1 MTNSHS
7 PPLLICNAEIDG
19 LTGMSVGMK
28 AGKIDSI
35 RRDEEFGWRPDTVIN
50 ANGGALLPGLS
61 DHHIHLLGT
70 AANKASLSLEH
81 VTSMDD
87 LITSIRSAG
96 ARLAQGQW
104 LRATGLDA
112 SAIGIPDRYALDKVD
127 STRPIRAQDRT
138 GALWVLNSLA
148 LEHVITGNA
157 DSLPGGVERDKAG
170 RLTGR
175 IWRETAWLK
184 DRLASS
190 PPDLA
195 SLGSELSSFGI
206 TRVTDASVSTTQ
218 ATASLLGRAHRS
230 GALPQ
235 HLRLMS
241 GGALIPCEE
250 KSFEIGELKIVLDE
264 RSLPE
269 FADLESRF
277 ELARQWNRGL
287 AVHCVTSVELSY
299 CLAAFDTFGSL
310 PGDRI
315 EHGGIIPQDAFEPLR
330 RHGLTIITQPGFIHS
345 RGERYLARV
354 EAYEQED
361 LYRCGSLLRCD
372 IPVGGSSDSPY
383 GPVDPWL
390 AMRTATTRTTRQGRI
405 VGGGERISP
414 DAALNL
420 YLGSPAC
427 PGRPVRQIRVGD
439 PADLCLLN
447 LPVAAA
453 LNTLSGDL
461 VSATLI
467 DGRIVFQ
474 ADCNVL

>member
-1 MTNSHS
+1 MTNSHP
-7 PPLLICNAEIDG
+7 PPLLIFNAEIDG
-19 LTGMSVGMK
+19 LTGMSVVVK
-28 AGKIDSI
+28 AGKIYSI
-35 RRDEEFGWRPDTVIN
+35 NRNKDLGSQVVTAID
-50 ANGGALLPGLS
+50 AKGGALLPGLS
-61 DHHIHLLGT
+61 DHHIHLLST

-81 VTSMDD
+81 VTSMDG

-96 ARLAQGQW
+96 ARLAQRQW

-112 SAIGIPDRYALDKVD
+112 SAFSIPDRDALDKID
-127 STRPIRAQDRT
+127 SSRPIRVQDRT
-138 GALWVLNSLA
+138 GALWVLNTLA
-148 LEHVITGNA
+148 LEHVIAGDGDN
-157 DSLPGGVERDKAG
+157 LPGGIERDNTG

-175 IWRETAWLK
+175 IWRETEWLK
-184 DRLASS
+184 DRLASP
-190 PPDLA
+190 PPDLVR
-195 SLGSELSSFGI
+195 LGSELSAFGI
-206 TRVTDASVSTTQ
+206 TSVTDASVSTTQ
-218 ATASLLGRAHRS
+218 MTASLLGRAHQS

-241 GGALIPCEE
+241 GGPLTPCAE

-264 RSLPE
+264 RDLPA
-269 FADLESRF
+269 FDDLAFRF
-277 ELARQWNRGL
+277 ELARQCNRKI
-287 AVHCVTSVELSY
+287 AVHCVTSAELSY

-310 PGDRI
+310 TGDRI
-315 EHGGIIPQDAFEPLR
+315 EHGGIIPRDAFEPLR

-354 EAYEQED
+354 EAREQED

-390 AMRTATTRTTRQGRI
+390 AMRTATARKTQQGRI

-414 DAALNL
+414 DTALNL
-420 YLGSPAC
+420 YLGRPAC

-474 ADCNVL
+474 ADCNLL